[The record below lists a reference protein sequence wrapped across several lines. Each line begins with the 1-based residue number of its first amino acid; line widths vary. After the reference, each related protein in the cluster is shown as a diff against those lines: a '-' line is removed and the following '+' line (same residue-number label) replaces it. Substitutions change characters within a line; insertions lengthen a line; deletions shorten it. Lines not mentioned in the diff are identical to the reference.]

1 MPDIQQFEQG
11 LQATL
16 LSVLRK
22 MPNVTS
28 VYEEAS
34 EEPDNG
40 IDFVVNASVNGK
52 PVRLLRPGEE
62 YSLSERRPCGVLEH
76 EVRLSAASKGR

>member
-11 LQATL
+11 MQATL

-52 PVRLLRPGEE
+52 PVRLLVQAKSTLFPRD
-62 YSLSERRPCGVLEH
+62 
-76 EVRLSAASKGR
+76 VRAAFW

>member
-52 PVRLLRPGEE
+52 PVRLLVQAKSVLFPRT
-62 YSLSERRPCGVLEH
+62 SERRFGT
-76 EVRLSAASKGR
+76 

>member
-11 LQATL
+11 MQATL

-52 PVRLLRPGEE
+52 PVRLLVQAKSTLFPRE
-62 YSLSERRPCGVLEH
+62 RPCGVLEH
-76 EVRLSAASKGR
+76 EVRLSAASKG